1 MSVLLKP
8 LARWYQRSV
17 TKSLAKYGL
26 RYEDMLVENADVYRA
41 HSEFMSE
48 EERVGRNRRLKR
60 AIDMN
65 MKHVHLPND
74 IQAVQDPLNFYLSE
88 HIEEAKKLREER
100 ELLQ

>member
-8 LARWYQRSV
+8 LARWYQRAVS
-17 TKSLAKYGL
+17 KSLAKYGL

-41 HSEFMSE
+41 HKEFMPDE
-48 EERVGRNRRLKR
+48 DRVGRDRRLKR

-65 MKHVHLPND
+65 MKHVHLPAD
-74 IQAVQDPLNFYLSE
+74 VQAIQDPLNFYLSE
-88 HIEEAKKLREER
+88 HIDEAKKLREER

>member
-1 MSVLLKP
+1 
-8 LARWYQRSV
+8 
-17 TKSLAKYGL
+17 
-26 RYEDMLVENADVYRA
+26 MLVENADVYRA

-48 EERVGRNRRLKR
+48 EDRVGRNRRLKR